1 MRLGPHGGFVPAGI
15 TPGPD
20 GETAVTSQTSEGRR
34 RYVAAA
40 RIVGTAGV
48 LGVAAAIAGLGTFG
62 AFTASSTP
70 VGTTVDSGVLSI
82 NLTDA
87 GDSLS
92 MPFGDTL
99 FLAGDSRSYRVD
111 LVNDGN
117 TALSALTMSATATAS
132 SVLDTDPTNGLQLQV
147 KSCSSAWSVADSIY
161 TCGGTERSFYS
172 GPIVV
177 ANQTLANA
185 ASLTAGQIEHLL
197 LTASLP
203 STATGDAYEGASSS
217 LSFVFSGTQRGGSP
231 R

>member
-1 MRLGPHGGFVPAGI
+1 
-15 TPGPD
+15 
-20 GETAVTSQTSEGRR
+20 VTSQTSGDRR
-34 RYVAAA
+34 RNATAA
-40 RIVGTAGV
+40 RIAGTLAV

-62 AFTASSTP
+62 SFTTSSTP
-70 VGTTVDSGVLSI
+70 VGTAIDSGVLSI
-82 NLTDA
+82 TLSDA

-92 MPFGDTL
+92 MPFGGVL

-117 TALSALTMSATATAS
+117 TALSSLTMTSTATES
-132 SVLDTDPTNGLQLQV
+132 SVLDADTTNGLQLQV
-147 KSCSSAWSVADSIY
+147 KSCSVPWSVSGTTY
-161 TCGGTERSFYS
+161 TCGATERSFYS

-185 ASLTAGQIEHLL
+185 ASLTAGQTEHLL

-203 STATGDAYEGASSS
+203 SSASADALEGASSS